1 MYSQLL
7 AGPVTETQTTQ
18 SYKPGELVVT
28 NDKTYGTRVWRY
40 IKNTEAATA
49 FAVGTVVQRAATTLD
64 NMGGIVCVTAKVSRY
79 MLLGVAQN
87 AIAAGSFGFILK
99 EGIGYVLGG
108 GSVTAA
114 STVCSSATSGRAV
127 NATLT
132 NADEVAAA
140 FGVALEDDG
149 AAGTTFRG
157 HVNIP

>member
-7 AGPVTETQTTQ
+7 SGPVTETQTTQ

-40 IKNTEAATA
+40 IKNTEASTA
-49 FAVGTVVQRAATTLD
+49 FAVGTIVQRAASTID
-64 NMGGIVCVTAKVSRY
+64 DMSGIVCVTAKKSRFS
-79 MLLGVAQN
+79 LLGVAQN

-99 EGIGYVLGG
+99 EGIGYVVAD
-108 GSVTAA
+108 GSVTAG
-114 STVCSSATSGRAV
+114 STVCSTATSGRAT

-149 AAGTTFRG
+149 VAGTTFRG
-157 HVNIP
+157 HVSFP